1 MRLIAIEEHVLPHS
15 VREAWAAAPPPH
27 DPVSAI
33 ADGGET
39 GERLADL
46 GEGRLALMDEQSV
59 DVQVLSLTTPGLHNL
74 EPDPAVEAA
83 RRVNDLIA
91 DACARHPSR
100 FQGFAAVPT
109 AAPDAAPRELER
121 AVRELGLQGALLCGR
136 TRERH
141 LDHPALRPM
150 LAKAAELGVP
160 LFIHPQTPSPAVR
173 EANYSGI
180 SDRAD
185 LALAAFGLGWHYEAG
200 LEWVRL
206 AAAGVFDELP
216 ELQIILGHWG
226 EVMLFYLERTAAVL
240 GRALELD
247 RSLHDYAR
255 SNLYVTGSGMWS
267 QPYLQRCLDIV
278 GPDRL
283 LFSTDYPYQYRPG
296 GEPRRFL
303 DAVELDDAGRRGLAF
318 ANWERLTAAASGQ
331 GR

>member
-1 MRLIAIEEHVLPHS
+1 MRLIAIEEHILPLH
-15 VREAWAAAPPPH
+15 VREAWASAPPPH

-46 GEGRLALMDEQSV
+46 GEHRLALMDEQGV

-74 EPDPAVEAA
+74 EPRSAVEEA

-91 DACARHPSR
+91 DACNRHPTR

-109 AAPDAAPRELER
+109 ADPDAAPRELER
-121 AVRELGLQGALLCGR
+121 AVRELGLKGALVCGR

-141 LDHPALRPM
+141 LDHPALQPM

-160 LFIHPQTPSPAVR
+160 LFIHPQTPSPEVR
-173 EANYSGI
+173 QANYSGI
-180 SDRAD
+180 GAQAD

-216 ELQIILGHWG
+216 GLQIILGHWG
-226 EVMLFYLERTAAVL
+226 EVVLFYLERTEAVL
-240 GRALELD
+240 NRALKLD
-247 RSLHDYAR
+247 RSLGDYAR
-255 SNLYVTGSGMWS
+255 RNLYVTGSGMWS
-267 QPYLQRCLDIV
+267 EPYLKRCLEIV

-283 LFSTDYPYQYRPG
+283 LFSTDFPYQYRPG
-296 GEPRRFL
+296 REPRRFL
-303 DAVELDDAGRRGLAF
+303 ETVDLDDAARRGLAF
-318 ANWERLTAAASGQ
+318 ANWERLIGAAAD
-331 GR
+331 